1 MARHSSITRLTLYMW
16 PSKVQLVRSSI
27 FTRSSRFSARNASS
41 ARLMVA
47 SGTAPYIEYSVIG
60 KAST

>member
-1 MARHSSITRLTLYMW
+1 MTRRTLYMC
-16 PSKVQLVRSSI
+16 PSNVQFVRSSI
-27 FTRSSRFSARNASS
+27 LTRSNRPSARSASS